1 MAPALLGE
9 SWWPWPRVQR
19 TLCLE
24 KPSTHTQV
32 FLHLVPRPR
41 PGRVSNTTSARPSPH
56 GPARRAR
63 AGRPPTG
70 SQQSPSWG
78 CPRTT
83 VPWSRGDVLP
93 PPLLPHRTPGW
104 AEQGQ
109 WLLKA
114 GCAPMAPHS
123 PAQPRAARPS
133 AEGTASSLSP
143 SPVGSAQLAQ
153 AAHPLR
159 HPPGRDEVQQPV
171 GPDLLDATVRD
182 STHVGQVELLVPAE
196 VILVSPAVWQW
207 GAEGRMGVQGI
218 SPAAGP
224 TEQPQ
229 QT

>member
-1 MAPALLGE
+1 MAP
-9 SWWPWPRVQR
+9 Q
-19 TLCLE
+19 
-24 KPSTHTQV
+24 
-32 FLHLVPRPR
+32 
-41 PGRVSNTTSARPSPH
+41 GRMYPH
-56 GPARRAR
+56 G
-63 AGRPPTG
+63 
-70 SQQSPSWG
+70 
-78 CPRTT
+78 
-83 VPWSRGDVLP
+83 
-93 PPLLPHRTPGW
+93 
-104 AEQGQ
+104 
-109 WLLKA
+109 
-114 GCAPMAPHS
+114 

-224 TEQPQ
+224 AEQPQ